1 MSDLVGNPE
10 DRFSHNE
17 AQLLRSH
24 GRRLLIESAMI
35 KCEDDNNLSS
45 KIDRRLDQ
53 ASIIELRSSV
63 HRCFTNCYVERERNY
78 RYVNENEC
86 HVNNNICYL

>member
-1 MSDLVGNPE
+1 
-10 DRFSHNE
+10 
-17 AQLLRSH
+17 
-24 GRRLLIESAMI
+24 MI

-45 KIDRRLDQ
+45 KIDSRSDQ
-53 ASIIELRSSV
+53 AAIIELQGSV

-86 HVNNNICYL
+86 HVNNHIFLFVEPGVHVCTVNGCRLNNHFVCKAGNRE